1 MVDSITMKRLVI
13 IKQIFSQGKE
23 QQQKHTQTGNML
35 ACHHYDMSIEMLLRM
50 ICTDLNIKLKLK
62 EDGFW
67 RIWELVNTE
76 VQKKFK
82 ADLPLM
88 HEIEALRNARNS
100 IQHAGTVPSDSDV
113 ERFEG
118 YAITFLEDTIKKV
131 FLIDFE
137 EIKLSELIKDTILK
151 GHVISA
157 EDLINQNDFL
167 NAVEKLTIAF
177 ELGKIKAIHN
187 IYESDWSK
195 ILKPFGFREIEAKIG
210 LSAKKELDEA
220 FKKTEEMLSM
230 LALKLDYRDYLNF
243 KKKSF
248 YVTWSLGSSEP
259 RVMRVG
265 TEVRTKEDANFC
277 YNFVFNSFI
286 TWEL

>member
-23 QQQKHTQTGNML
+23 QRQKHTQTGNML
-35 ACHHYDMSIEMLLRM
+35 ACHHHDMSIEMLLRM

-88 HEIEALRNARNS
+88 HEIEALRTARNS
-100 IQHAGTVPSDSDV
+100 IQHAGTVPSDLDV

-118 YAITFLEDTIKKV
+118 HAITFLEDTIKKV
-131 FLIDFE
+131 FDKDWN
-137 EIKLSELIKDTILK
+137 EIRLSELINDTTLK
-151 GHVISA
+151 GHIKAA
-157 EDLINQNDFL
+157 EDLICQNDFMNSIENL
-167 NAVEKLTIAF
+167 SIAF
-177 ELGKIKAIHN
+177 EIGKDKALEN
-187 IYESDWSK
+187 IYENYWAK
-195 ILKPFGFREIEAKIG
+195 ILTPLTFYEIEKWMGDRAVR
-210 LSAKKELDEA
+210 ELKGA
-220 FKKTEEMLSM
+220 FEKTENMLSII
-230 LALKLDYRDYLNF
+230 ALNLDYRDYMNF

-248 YVTWSLGSSEP
+248 RIVWSAQKSEP
-259 RVMRVG
+259 SARG
-265 TEVRTKEDANFC
+265 GLAKEPTIEDADFC
-277 YNFVFNSFI
+277 YNFVLNSFI

>member
-23 QQQKHTQTGNML
+23 QRQKHTQTGNML

-100 IQHAGTVPSDSDV
+100 IQHAGTVPSDLDL

-118 YAITFLEDTIKKV
+118 YTRTFLEDTIKKV
-131 FLIDFE
+131 FVIDFE
-137 EIKLSELIKDTILK
+137 EIRLSELIKEATIKGYLK
-151 GHVISA
+151 ST
-157 EDLINQNDFL
+157 ENLINQSDFMS
-167 NAVEKLTIAF
+167 AIEKLSIAF
-177 ELGKIKAIHN
+177 EIGKGKALKN
-187 IYESDWSK
+187 IYESDWILQPLAFEELEDALGFSAVRDLKGAFTK
-195 ILKPFGFREIEAKIG
+195 I
-210 LSAKKELDEA
+210 
-220 FKKTEEMLSM
+220 EEMLSM

-248 YVTWSLGSSEP
+248 DVLWVVEESEP
-259 RVMRVG
+259 SVVIPDDKG
-265 TEVRTKEDANFC
+265 RTKEDADFC
-277 YNFVFNSFI
+277 YNFVLNSFI